1 MATATNTDNKT
12 NDSTG
17 FKIPKVDT
25 NAVLDSY
32 KKNLEI
38 LGLINKMSIEV
49 CNGIA
54 KLQAASAKQFI
65 HDLGGITENGIKPSN
80 MMAKFSEIMRDSM
93 VKIIGNN
100 KQISDLMSTY
110 NNELTVAIAKK
121 FKESASEAKTGNKQ
135 GVNG

>member
-1 MATATNTDNKT
+1 MATATNTSTDNKT
-12 NDSTG
+12 NDFAG
-17 FKIPKVDT
+17 FKMPKIDT
-25 NAVLDSY
+25 NAIFDSY

-65 HDLGGITENGIKPSN
+65 HDLGGITENGVKPSD
-80 MMAKFSEIMRDSM
+80 MMSKFSKIMQENM

-100 KQISDLMSTY
+100 KQISDLMSAY
-110 NNELTVAIAKK
+110 NNELTATVTKR
-121 FKESASEAKTGNKQ
+121 FKESVSEAKTVINKA
-135 GVNG
+135 